1 MEGHTMK
8 ITKIECIP
16 VSLKFA
22 KPIKMGGGV
31 ATRADTVVVKLYTD
45 EGITGISETGDT
57 SPWYM
62 GESQDSIMHNI
73 NNVYGPFL
81 LGENPFNI
89 ETIVA
94 KMDKAAKSN
103 SQSKAVIDY
112 ALHDIMGKAL
122 GVPVYKLLGGLANEK
137 IQLAFVMSSGTVEE
151 VSAEGKALVK
161 AGFKGLKLKVGARTP
176 DEDIEMVGALK
187 KAVGSNIKVMI
198 DTNGGWNYNQALYVL
213 QRVAK
218 YDIFLAEQPVP
229 WWDLDSL
236 ARLRRKVDVPIFPD
250 ESAAELNDLIK
261 IIKMDAADGFFLK
274 VPKAGGILKS
284 QKWVSIAQAANLPVM
299 CGCMVNSGLGAAVEA
314 HFLAATAW
322 MGKIEQEA
330 IGPLNLYNIHDT
342 VSAPLKNDLAV
353 KAPRYEK
360 GFLYP
365 PDGPGFGVELNEK
378 AVKQFATPGK
388 SATGIGK

>member
-1 MEGHTMK
+1 MK

-16 VSLKFA
+16 VSIRFA

-31 ATRADTVVVKLYTD
+31 ATCADAVVVKIYTN
-45 EGITGISETGDT
+45 EGITGVSETGDT

-73 NNVYGPFL
+73 NCVYGPFL
-81 LGENPFNI
+81 LGEDPFNI

-94 KMDKAAKSN
+94 RMDKAAKTN
-103 SQSKAVIDY
+103 NQSKAVIDY

-137 IQLAFVMSSGTVEE
+137 IPLAFVMSSGTPEE
-151 VSAEGKALVK
+151 VGAEGKALVK

-176 DEDIEMVGALK
+176 DEDIEMIGALRA
-187 KAVGSNIKVMI
+187 AVGNKVKVMI
-198 DTNGGWNYNQALYVL
+198 DTNGGWLYHQALYVL

-229 WWDLDSL
+229 WWDIDGL
-236 ARLRRKVDVPIFPD
+236 ARLRRKVDVPIFAD

-261 IIKMDAADGFFLK
+261 IIKYEAADGFFLK
-274 VPKAGGILKS
+274 VPKAGGILKA
-284 QKWVSIAQAANLPVM
+284 QKWVSIAQAANMPAM
-299 CGCMVNSGLGAAVEA
+299 CGCMVNSGLGAATEA

-330 IGPLNLYNIHDT
+330 IGPLNLYNIPDT
-342 VSAPLKNDLAV
+342 VTRPITNDLAV
-353 KAPRYEK
+353 KMPRYEK

-365 PDGPGFGVELNEK
+365 PKGPGLGVALNEK
-378 AVKQFATPGK
+378 AVKKFASPGK
-388 SATGIGK
+388 KPTAIGK

>member
-1 MEGHTMK
+1 MK

-31 ATRADTVVVKLYTD
+31 ATRADAVVVKLHTN

-73 NNVYGPFL
+73 NHVYGPFL
-81 LGENPFNI
+81 LGEDPFNI

-94 KMDKAAKSN
+94 RMDKAAKSN

-137 IQLAFVMSSGTVEE
+137 IPLAFVMSSGTAEE

-187 KAVGSNIKVMI
+187 QAVGNKIKVMI

-388 SATGIGK
+388 SATVIGK